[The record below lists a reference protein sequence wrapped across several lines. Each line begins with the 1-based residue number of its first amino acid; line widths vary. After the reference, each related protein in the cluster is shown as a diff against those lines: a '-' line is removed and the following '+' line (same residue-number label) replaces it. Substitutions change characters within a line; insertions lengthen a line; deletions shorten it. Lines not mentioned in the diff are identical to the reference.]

1 MVNIMN
7 KILKTFLMLT
17 ISILM
22 FGCSGT
28 GLKNE
33 NSLLKNVNKEKGN
46 IFVYRE
52 RTLAGS
58 AVLISLH
65 LNGKLIGTIGNGET
79 VIGNF
84 KEGDNTLVLDVS
96 KKSKKILGV
105 VNPAFKSLIYVF
117 EGTKTQNYFFFL
129 NLDTN
134 SGIILNEIDENEW
147 KNKI

>member
-1 MVNIMN
+1 MVNIMS

-28 GLKNE
+28 GFKNE
-33 NSLLKNVNKEKGN
+33 SSLLEHVNKEKGN

-52 RTLAGS
+52 SAFAGS
-58 AVLISLH
+58 ALVISLH
-65 LNGKLIGTIGNGET
+65 LNGELIGTIGNGET

-84 KEGDNTLVLDVS
+84 KEGDNTLVLVPS
-96 KKSKKILGV
+96 KKTVGDAV
-105 VNPAFKSLIYVF
+105 KSLIYVF

-134 SGIILNEIDENEW
+134 FGSNAVIVLNEIDENEW